1 MCIGEALRSGH
12 HTHVYIV
19 RTYILSSLRKRE
31 VKEGLMNS
39 RILTCTATSTT
50 TTTTTTAAI
59 FSRHIIRQ
67 VYRQSYKSDS
77 NIPGYG
83 RVYTDKYRSW
93 SPYTDRAMEGQE
105 LRIHNTPSTPLPT
118 SSLPVYTYIQAYTC
132 AYIFTW
138 VCVYSKLYMR
148 EYTSMLITVRDKGY
162 IHTKGSSTAKSMP

>member
-83 RVYTDKYRSW
+83 RVYTDKYRS
-93 SPYTDRAMEGQE
+93 
-105 LRIHNTPSTPLPT
+105 
-118 SSLPVYTYIQAYTC
+118 
-132 AYIFTW
+132 
-138 VCVYSKLYMR
+138 
-148 EYTSMLITVRDKGY
+148 
-162 IHTKGSSTAKSMP
+162 